1 LSILAVMKLISFS
14 SVLAIA
20 LSFFSMASVAAAGPA
35 TPSAKIDQLL
45 EKSWK
50 QRGIE
55 PPAPA
60 SDEIFLRRIYL
71 DVIGR
76 IPTAAEAEM
85 FLSDSSTDK
94 RSKLIDELLASPGYV
109 NHAFNFWAD
118 ILRMNENLGG
128 GPNIV
133 PGYIAWLRNALER
146 NIPYDEMVRQLITA
160 EGASNEN
167 GAMGYTYRDRGMPL
181 DHMANT
187 VRIFLGTR
195 LECAQCHNHPFDKW
209 TQMDFFQMAA
219 YSYGMSA
226 NGRRS
231 TSFGDLQREMNQN
244 KDLSREEKRNIQRA
258 FQEISRPVRNNSV
271 VEYSADKLP
280 QLPHDYKYDDAE
292 PKQKIG
298 AKTMFGAAPEVAS
311 PGERLQVYAK
321 WMTSKENPRFTKVI
335 TNRLWKEAMGLGL
348 VEPVDEFTDATEAA
362 VPALFDFLCEQMV
375 ALDYDMKAFLRII
388 YNTRTYQREASSE
401 EIPVPKDYA
410 FTGPVMRRMSA
421 EQIWDSIVTLINSTP
436 EMENWRAEAE
446 RTIREV
452 ASQRMTDA
460 LSSKSKA
467 EMRRDVN
474 RVANFQKDLQAQ
486 LVELQKRQAQ
496 ARKEKD
502 TERIKTL
509 GRESN
514 KLRNKLRS
522 WIMDQ
527 VYEPVLARSPAQ
539 PVVLEL
545 PDGLGKMNM
554 DPDQVDGNG
563 RPTGA
568 FRKSLDAKTNELVER
583 EMDQMGITEARER
596 KGYLGYRRTAMI
608 NYLRASQLRSPAP
621 AGHFLQ
627 QFGQSDRE
635 TIENAETAA
644 SVPQVLTMINGS
656 LFQTISNPAS
666 VLMRAVAGV
675 ESPQEKIDTIFLS
688 LVGRSASDA
697 ERSLLLADVE
707 TRGEKIYHDAV
718 FALLNSPEF
727 LFIR

>member
-1 LSILAVMKLISFS
+1 MRLNSFC

-20 LSFFSMASVAAAGPA
+20 LSFFSMASVEAAEPLS
-35 TPSAKIDQLL
+35 PSAKIDQLL
-45 EKSWK
+45 ESSW
-50 QRGIE
+50 QQQGIE
-55 PPAPA
+55 PLPAA

-71 DVIGR
+71 DAIGR
-76 IPTAAEAEM
+76 IPTAAEADK
-85 FLSDSSTDK
+85 FLADSSTDK
-94 RSKLIDELLASPGYV
+94 RSALIDELLASPGYG

-133 PGYIAWLRNALER
+133 PSYIDWLREALEK
-146 NIPYDEMVRQLITA
+146 NVPYDEMVRQLITA
-160 EGASNEN
+160 EGASSEN

-209 TQMDFFQMAA
+209 TQMDFFHMAA

-231 TSFGDLQREMNQN
+231 TAFGDLQQEMNQD
-244 KDLSREEKRNIQRA
+244 KELSRDEKRNIQRA
-258 FQEISRPVRNNSV
+258 FQEISRPVRNDLV

-298 AKTMFGAAPEVAS
+298 AKTMFGEAPEVAS
-311 PGERLQVYAK
+311 PGEQLHAYAA
-321 WMTSKENPRFTKVI
+321 WMTSSENPRFTKVI

-348 VEPVDEFTDATEAA
+348 IEPVDELTDATQAA
-362 VPALFDFLCEQMV
+362 VPELFDYLCEQMV
-375 ALDYDMKAFLRII
+375 ALDYDMKAFLRMI
-388 YNTRTYQREASSE
+388 YHTQTYQREASVE
-401 EIPVPKDYA
+401 EILVPGEYA

-436 EMENWRAEAE
+436 EMSNWRGEAE
-446 RTIREV
+446 REIREV
-452 ASQRMTDA
+452 AAQRMSDA

-474 RVANFQKDLQAQ
+474 RVANFQKDLQDQ
-486 LVELQKRQAQ
+486 LVDLQKQQAQ
-496 ARKEKD
+496 ARKAKD
-502 TERIKTL
+502 TKLTQEL
-509 GRESN
+509 GKKSN
-514 KLRNKLRS
+514 QLRNQLRS

-527 VYEPVLARSPAQ
+527 VYEPVLAKSPAQ
-539 PVVLEL
+539 PVVLQL
-545 PDGLGKMNM
+545 PDGLGEMSM
-554 DPDQVDGNG
+554 DPNQVDGNG

-568 FRKSLDAKTNELVER
+568 FRKQLDAKTNQLIER
-583 EMDQMGITEARER
+583 EMGELGITDKRDSQV
-596 KGYLGYRRTAMI
+596 YLGFRRTAMAT
-608 NYLRASQLRSPAP
+608 YLRASQLRTPAP

-635 TIENAETAA
+635 TIENAEAAA
-644 SVPQVLTMINGS
+644 SVPQALTMINGP

-666 VLMRAVAGV
+666 VLMRAVADA
-675 ESPQEKIDTIFLS
+675 EQPQEKIDTIFLS
-688 LVGRSASDA
+688 LVGRPASQKEHA
-697 ERSLLLADVE
+697 LLLADVE
-707 TRGEKIYHDAV
+707 SRGDKIYDDAV

-727 LFIR
+727 LFVR